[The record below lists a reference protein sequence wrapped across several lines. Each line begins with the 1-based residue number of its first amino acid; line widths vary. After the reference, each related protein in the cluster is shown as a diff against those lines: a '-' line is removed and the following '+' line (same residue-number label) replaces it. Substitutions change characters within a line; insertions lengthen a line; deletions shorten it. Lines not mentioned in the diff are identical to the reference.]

1 MKYSVTPY
9 FLDKPVPGLRALA
22 EPDWF
27 VNEPDLPTG
36 DLETKLSAIHA
47 PLADFVCECTKSGQP
62 SANILGD
69 CCSAIGVLAGL
80 QRAGIEPYLIWL
92 DAHGDFNTHATTPSG
107 FLGGMPLA
115 MMTGR
120 GEQRMTAAVDLN
132 AHPEERVIL
141 SDARDLDPEEADAVA
156 ASGMLHVR
164 EFEKLAEIALPDG
177 PLYVHFDSDV
187 ITSDEAPAH
196 NYPATGGPS
205 ADIVTS
211 VMDRIS
217 RTGRVVAAS
226 MSAWNPAL
234 DEEKRTAAACLSA
247 FRAVLRGS
255 ELS

>member
-9 FLDKPVPGLRALA
+9 FLDKSVPGLKALA

-27 VNEPDLPTG
+27 VNEPSLPSG

-47 PLADFVCECTKSGQP
+47 PLAEFVGECAKSGQP

-69 CCSAIGVLAGL
+69 CCSVIGVLAGL
-80 QRAGIEPYLIWL
+80 QRAGIEPHLIWL
-92 DAHGDFNTHATTPSG
+92 DAHGDFNTHETSPSG

-120 GEQRMTAAVDLN
+120 GDQRMTSAVNLT
-132 AHPEERVIL
+132 AHPEEKVIL

-156 ASGMLHVR
+156 NSALMHVR
-164 EFEKLAEIALPDG
+164 DFGQLSEIAPPDG

-187 ITSDEAPAH
+187 ISSEEAPAQ
-196 NYPATGGPS
+196 NYPANGGPS
-205 ADIVTS
+205 AAVVAN
-211 VMDRIS
+211 VMQRIS
-217 RTGRVVAAS
+217 KTGRVVAAS

-234 DEEKRTAAACLSA
+234 DEDSKTATACLSA
-247 FRAVLRGS
+247 FRAVL
-255 ELS
+255 